1 MKLDWLGEY
10 RLLMEKIIKCANT
23 YARTYRKKMSYGTDI
38 LISAAEIQVLEYI
51 LENEEKYQNMA
62 EIALRLGVSSSAF
75 SKNVKQMLSKGLLE
89 KYHSVNN
96 KKDVIIQPS
105 ALGRSVYSDYC
116 RYVKMDFIDQMEDVL
131 KDVPQDNIDKIVMV
145 LDILADRL
153 INDPEDP
160 TSKELIK
167 IE

>member
-10 RLLMEKIIKCANT
+10 RLLMEKIIKYANT

>member
-1 MKLDWLGEY
+1 
-10 RLLMEKIIKCANT
+10 
-23 YARTYRKKMSYGTDI
+23 
-38 LISAAEIQVLEYI
+38 
-51 LENEEKYQNMA
+51 
-62 EIALRLGVSSSAF
+62 
-75 SKNVKQMLSKGLLE
+75 MLSKGLLE

>member
-1 MKLDWLGEY
+1 MKLEWLGEY
-10 RLLMEKIIKCANT
+10 RLFMEKIIKYANT
-23 YARTYRKKMSYGTDI
+23 YARTYRKRMSYGTDI

-62 EIALRLGVSSSAF
+62 EIALRLGISSSAF

-96 KKDVIIQPS
+96 RKDVIIQPS
-105 ALGRSVYSDYC
+105 ALGRSVYTDYC
-116 RYVKMDFIDQMEDVL
+116 KFVKKDFIDKMEEVL
-131 KDVPQDNIDKIVMV
+131 KDVPQEHINKFVTV

-153 INDPEDP
+153 IDDPEDSS
-160 TSKELIK
+160 SKELIK

>member
-38 LISAAEIQVLEYI
+38 LISLAEIQVLEYI

-75 SKNVKQMLSKGLLE
+75 SKNVKQMLSKEICWKNTILL
-89 KYHSVNN
+89 
-96 KKDVIIQPS
+96 IIRRMLLYS
-105 ALGRSVYSDYC
+105 HLLLGEVYILITVDMLKWILLI
-116 RYVKMDFIDQMEDVL
+116 RWKMF
-131 KDVPQDNIDKIVMV
+131 
-145 LDILADRL
+145 
-153 INDPEDP
+153 
-160 TSKELIK
+160 
-167 IE
+167 

>member
-1 MKLDWLGEY
+1 
-10 RLLMEKIIKCANT
+10 
-23 YARTYRKKMSYGTDI
+23 
-38 LISAAEIQVLEYI
+38 
-51 LENEEKYQNMA
+51 
-62 EIALRLGVSSSAF
+62 
-75 SKNVKQMLSKGLLE
+75 
-89 KYHSVNN
+89 
-96 KKDVIIQPS
+96 
-105 ALGRSVYSDYC
+105 
-116 RYVKMDFIDQMEDVL
+116 MDFIDQMEDVL

>member
-10 RLLMEKIIKCANT
+10 RLLMEKIIKYANT

-75 SKNVKQMLSKGLLE
+75 SKNVKQMLSKGSLKNTILL
-89 KYHSVNN
+89 
-96 KKDVIIQPS
+96 IIRRMLLYS
-105 ALGRSVYSDYC
+105 HLLLGEVYILITVDMLKWILLI
-116 RYVKMDFIDQMEDVL
+116 RWKMF
-131 KDVPQDNIDKIVMV
+131 
-145 LDILADRL
+145 
-153 INDPEDP
+153 
-160 TSKELIK
+160 
-167 IE
+167 